1 MKDAMRDLLRCPDG
15 ICQVFNS
22 EPCLWFRPLKTGH
35 SFEMPKPHAV
45 SSSFAQSCGDLT

>member
-22 EPCLWFRPLKTGH
+22 EPCLWFRPL
-35 SFEMPKPHAV
+35 
-45 SSSFAQSCGDLT
+45 SSKLKCNTNLEVLCCDENQIQAS